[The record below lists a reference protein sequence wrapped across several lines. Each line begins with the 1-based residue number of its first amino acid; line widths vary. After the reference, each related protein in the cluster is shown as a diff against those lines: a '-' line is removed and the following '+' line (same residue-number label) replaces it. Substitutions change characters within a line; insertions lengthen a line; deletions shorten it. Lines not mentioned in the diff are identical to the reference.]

1 MIARVL
7 IVVLAMLNLGA
18 ALWWGL
24 HRPAAADAATALPP
38 GVARLQLWRE
48 VSAQAPMLP
57 AEPEAEPEAEPKT
70 EEEESPLYP
79 DAEDEQDYV
88 KAFENAVYQK
98 PEDSD
103 TDAPEIK
110 F

>member
-1 MIARVL
+1 MEV
-7 IVVLAMLNLGA
+7 A
-18 ALWWGL
+18 A
-24 HRPAAADAATALPP
+24 PTVPETEAA
-38 GVARLQLWRE
+38 
-48 VSAQAPMLP
+48 
-57 AEPEAEPEAEPKT
+57 PEAEPEAEPET
-70 EEEESPLYP
+70 EEESPLYP

>member
-1 MIARVL
+1 MRKKSS
-7 IVVLAMLNLGA
+7 
-18 ALWWGL
+18 
-24 HRPAAADAATALPP
+24 PA
-38 GVARLQLWRE
+38 
-48 VSAQAPMLP
+48 
-57 AEPEAEPEAEPKT
+57 AEPEAEPESRAGGGI
-70 EEEESPLYP
+70 SPFP
-79 DAEDEQDYV
+79 DAAEDEQDYV